1 MRTRATITTTA
12 LLLAALT
19 ACSSSD
25 DSTDA
30 APSSSPTAPATTSQP
45 SETPSAPDPTETPA
59 EDDGL
64 EQAVQQYTS
73 AYFAAD
79 TDTAYGLLSKRCQG
93 QMDEI
98 VFGSLLKEA
107 AKDYGPDHP
116 ATDVK
121 TQVSGDLAR
130 VTYKVEGLPKF
141 DQQAQPWTR
150 EGGAWKY
157 DAC

>member
-30 APSSSPTAPATTSQP
+30 APSSSPSAPATTSQP
-45 SETPSAPDPTETPA
+45 SDTPPATDPTETPV
-59 EDDGL
+59 DDGDL
-64 EQAVQQYTS
+64 EQAVKQYTD

-79 TDTAYGLLSKRCQG
+79 TATAYGLLSKRCKG

-107 AKDYGPDHP
+107 TKQYGPDHP